1 MVSPSHAKALGEVA
15 DLSPRR
21 TARLAGLFY
30 LIFILTFA
38 FASYVRSTIIISG
51 DAAATANNIVSSQGL
66 FRIAF
71 MSELISAVFFFLAAW
86 ALYVLLRPVNRNLA
100 LLFLLLNLGGV
111 IIESSNM
118 LNLFAPLTLLSGADF
133 LKVFQ
138 PDQLQALAMSFL
150 NSYSNGIMIAQIFY
164 GAWVL
169 PLGYLL
175 YKSRLV
181 PRILGILLIIDFFSI
196 MSWFLQFFL
205 FPGYG
210 ILSYPGLAA
219 SFVAEVSLS
228 LWLLIMGVKEQKLP
242 LVGVNP

>member
-1 MVSPSHAKALGEVA
+1 MVSFSQVKTLGEMA

-21 TARLAGLFY
+21 TARMAGLFY

-38 FASYVRSTIIISG
+38 FASYVRSTIIVSG
-51 DAAATANNIVSSQGL
+51 NAAATANNIVSSQTL
-66 FRIAF
+66 FRIGF

-86 ALYVLLRPVNRNLA
+86 ALYMLLRPVNRNLA
-100 LLFLLLNLGGV
+100 LLFLLLNLSGV

-118 LNLFAPLTLLSGADF
+118 LNLLAPLSLLTGANY
-133 LKVFQ
+133 LNVFQ

-181 PRILGILLIIDFFSI
+181 PRILGILLII
-196 MSWFLQFFL
+196 
-205 FPGYG
+205 
-210 ILSYPGLAA
+210 
-219 SFVAEVSLS
+219 
-228 LWLLIMGVKEQKLP
+228 
-242 LVGVNP
+242 